1 MRIFRPLF
9 AIAVLSFAGLLFG
22 CKSDPGTNNP
32 TPPND
37 ANRVINVEK
46 TTLNVSAEGGDYT
59 IELTV
64 TNAVGDVAVAAKS
77 EAEWI
82 KVNETSNTFVKLN
95 VAFNNEEEAR
105 SATLTLKYPEAED
118 VAIEITQAAKSGDP
132 FTFEIRN
139 VTYNKFTS
147 IVTPQSDDNYYVLY
161 MSKVSYF
168 NDMGIA
174 DEEALL
180 VDDYNFFSQYAV
192 AYGYS
197 LKDFMTQFGL
207 AFKGYMAMEWTALN
221 PAEEYVVYV
230 YGVKFNEDGSDFSVT
245 TPVYYETVSTP
256 INTIGEYM
264 FDIDVAVDGADA
276 TISITPQDDQSYY
289 HTIVI
294 GRDNDLYREEG
305 TMPDHEYAILVSK
318 YWMSYVNSYMGY
330 YEMSLEEVLSEKC
343 KSGTQSWE
351 EPLMANSDYMVITFK
366 IDTVDGL
373 PMLSS
378 IPAVKNFT
386 TGDVAASEMTFDVE
400 VNACYTTVL
409 DYTVTPSNN
418 DNYTL
423 LHVKTSVLAE
433 YTTDQEI
440 MSEMIAAYWLE
451 EYSNEFTYHTAYLT
465 PDTEYS
471 ILVFGY
477 HGGVA
482 TTGLTRVDI
491 KTEPVGPAVNSVTNI
506 VTYGP
511 YNPDEVAALDPY
523 FKDYANNEGTFIMI
537 HWLETETEQYE
548 GVYHYI
554 YDTAY
559 VAAMGDG
566 WVYEDLIA
574 YSYSPVMSDA
584 GAYGAEYIIA
594 GVVQDY
600 RGNYSD
606 MVYSEPFTFSAD
618 QTRDPQ
624 EFIDLFYGNTRG
636 GKVQVSLVGR
646 NEIKRLPA
654 AK

>member
-95 VAFNNEEEAR
+95 VAFNNNEEAR

-132 FTFEIRN
+132 FTFEIKD

-147 IVTPQSDDNYYVLY
+147 AVTPQNSDNYYVLY

-168 NDMGIA
+168 QDMGIA

-180 VDDYNFFSQYAV
+180 IDDYNFFSQYAG

-197 LKDFMTQFGL
+197 LKDFMTTYGL
-207 AFKGYMAMEWTALN
+207 VYKGYMAMEWTALS
-221 PAEEYVVYV
+221 PAEDYAVYV
-230 YGVKFNEDGSDFSVT
+230 YGVKFNEDGSDFTVT
-245 TPVYYETVSTP
+245 TPVYYEIVSTP
-256 INTIGEYM
+256 INTIGEHL

-276 TISITPQDDQSYY
+276 TISITPQDDQTYY

-294 GRDNDLYREEG
+294 GRDNNLYREEG
-305 TMPDHEYAILVSK
+305 TMPDYEYAILVSK
-318 YWMSYVNSYMGY
+318 YWMTYVNSYMGY
-330 YEMSLEEVLSEKC
+330 YEMSLEEVLAEKC
-343 KSGTQSWE
+343 KYGTQSWE

-366 IDTVDGL
+366 IDTIDGL

-386 TGDVAASEMTFDVE
+386 TGDVATSDMTFNVK

-409 DYTVTPSNN
+409 DYTVTPSSN
-418 DNYTL
+418 DNYTH
-423 LHVKTSVLAE
+423 LHIKTSYLAE
-433 YTTDQEI
+433 YTTDEEI
-440 MSEMIAAYWLE
+440 INAMIDAYWLE
-451 EYSNEFTYHTAYLT
+451 EYSDEFTAHTAYLK

-491 KTEPVGPAVNSVTNI
+491 KTEPVGPAVNSVTGI

-511 YNPDEVAALDPY
+511 YDPVEVAALDPSLSYYESYAGY
-523 FKDYANNEGTFIMI
+523 FLML
-537 HWLETETEQYE
+537 HWLETENEQYE

-554 YDTAY
+554 YDTIS
-559 VAAMGDG
+559 VTTMGDE
-566 WVYEDLIA
+566 WVFEDLVA
-574 YSYSPVMSDA
+574 YSYTPIMADA
-584 GAYGAEYIIA
+584 GAYGTEYVIA

-606 MVYSEPFTFSAD
+606 MVYSEPFTYTAD
-618 QTRDPQ
+618 QMRDAQ
-624 EFIDLFYGNTRG
+624 EFIDLYYGNTRG